1 MLRSPTVKGRE
12 RQESQGPLEQ
22 RDVCSRCGVGRS
34 QGSREEEQSR
44 QQGQEALPD
53 RNLEGWEGISLGCTW
68 RGGDREMLWE
78 KTRRRQDTVG
88 TSKQKP

>member
-1 MLRSPTVKGRE
+1 MCGLVQPRVVDCVASGV
-12 RQESQGPLEQ
+12 
-22 RDVCSRCGVGRS
+22 GVGRLGEPEDV
-34 QGSREEEQSR
+34 GSREEEQSR
-44 QQGQEALPD
+44 QQGQEVLPD